1 MNQIVEISYKSGNKA
16 REKGKKKKKKKALS
30 DYLFFN
36 LVSKDVSG
44 FGFLGI
50 RGKKAD

>member
-16 REKGKKKKKKKALS
+16 REKGKKTKKKALS

-36 LVSKDVSG
+36 LVSTDVSG